1 MSTMTQQTIEV
12 FDNEDGSFY
21 SLCPLCG
28 ASALAWDA
36 RGAAHEILSHI
47 EEEHDIEYMGE
58 G

>member
-1 MSTMTQQTIEV
+1 MTQQTIEV